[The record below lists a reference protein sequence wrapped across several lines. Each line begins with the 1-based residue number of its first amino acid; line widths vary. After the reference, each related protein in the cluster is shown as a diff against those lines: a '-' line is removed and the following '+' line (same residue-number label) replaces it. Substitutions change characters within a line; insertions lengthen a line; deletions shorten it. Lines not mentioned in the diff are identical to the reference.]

1 MFQNNNSAV
10 PKRLAQR
17 SLHTDRRRN
26 LITVI
31 AIALTTLLFTSVLT
45 MGSGSVE
52 SIQRAT
58 MAMVGGDGHA
68 SVKYVTDEE
77 FKKIKRNPLVK
88 EMAYCRMLCDSV
100 DNSSLI
106 KRHTEFWYYD
116 NTGLKFGFAEPTGG
130 HRPSAENEVI
140 ADTKTLEL
148 MGIPLKVGSPIKLEL
163 TVHGKQVQ
171 RDFVLAGWWK
181 SDPGFNVGQ
190 IFASVPM
197 LMHISVNCR
206 TPIIRTHPLPEPL
219 PAISNSKTVCI
230 LKTTCR
236 HCLRKVATPW
246 TVMRQ
251 TILQPE

>member
-100 DNSSLI
+100 D
-106 KRHTEFWYYD
+106 K
-116 NTGLKFGFAEPTGG
+116 
-130 HRPSAENEVI
+130 
-140 ADTKTLEL
+140 
-148 MGIPLKVGSPIKLEL
+148 
-163 TVHGKQVQ
+163 
-171 RDFVLAGWWK
+171 
-181 SDPGFNVGQ
+181 
-190 IFASVPM
+190 
-197 LMHISVNCR
+197 
-206 TPIIRTHPLPEPL
+206 
-219 PAISNSKTVCI
+219 AI
-230 LKTTCR
+230 
-236 HCLRKVATPW
+236 
-246 TVMRQ
+246 
-251 TILQPE
+251 